1 MRTQKM
7 SLRGVVENLEA
18 TPSSQDRAF
27 CSDTPGAA
35 ETMSDPTDA
44 NPLAAPHST
53 AAEPLALLAASAD
66 AIDSFFPPFS
76 ATLLTSSLTLSQSQ
90 RREKMGVL
98 RRQANNAAADWI
110 RMIWAAVG
118 RKRSLISVQA
128 HCG

>member
-1 MRTQKM
+1 M

-53 AAEPLALLAASAD
+53 AAEPLALLDSAD
-66 AIDSFFPPFS
+66 AIDSFF
-76 ATLLTSSLTLSQSQ
+76 LLLCDSSDVVSHSHQ
-90 RREKMGVL
+90 RSVSRLAMPLPV
-98 RRQANNAAADWI
+98 WI

-118 RKRSLISVQA
+118 RKI
-128 HCG
+128 GKGG

>member
-35 ETMSDPTDA
+35 ETMSVPTDA

-53 AAEPLALLAASAD
+53 AAEPLALLDSAD
-66 AIDSFFPPFS
+66 AIDSFF
-76 ATLLTSSLTLSQSQ
+76 LLLLCDSSDVVSHSHQ
-90 RREKMGVL
+90 RSVSRLAMPLPV
-98 RRQANNAAADWI
+98 WI

-118 RKRSLISVQA
+118 RKIEK
-128 HCG
+128 GG